1 MPIEMDADSLEGKI
15 VKLLMEGR
23 PLTIKE
29 VSEEL
34 RVSVSRVERA
44 VKGLASRGIVEIEEL
59 PDKKY
64 LRLSRSDIKF
74 HGVNPSQEEAIKRK
88 RTKEKDDDEKGS
100 ERSRR
105 MMYG

>member
-15 VKLLMEGR
+15 VKILMEGR
-23 PLTIKE
+23 PLTMKE
-29 VSEEL
+29 VSKEL
-34 RVSVSRVERA
+34 GISVSRIKRA

-74 HGVNPSQEEAIKRK
+74 HGTNPTQEEAIKK
-88 RTKEKDDDEKGS
+88 KSMKDKDEDEKGS
-100 ERSRR
+100 EKSRS
-105 MMYG
+105 MMYR